1 MVGGIK
7 DELGTKPIMFSIV
20 YHNMAQYQLT
30 HLHGHSLYRMDEVMM
45 RVDNMADSKS
55 TDIGDYF
62 GRIPEAVFVFLPEK
76 YPDNIFSKDNRNT
89 LSPTMV

>member
-1 MVGGIK
+1 MTFDDPVWCFLVVVEG
-7 DELGTKPIMFSIV
+7 DYT
-20 YHNMAQYQLT
+20 
-30 HLHGHSLYRMDEVMM
+30 YRMDEVMM

-76 YPDNIFSKDNRNT
+76 YPMTVYGKDNRLT
-89 LSPTMV
+89 LSPTMVKTLSLLIE

>member
-1 MVGGIK
+1 MSSDKFNHFGFRSFVAFEDPAWCFVVVVEGDFIYK
-7 DELGTKPIMFSIV
+7 
-20 YHNMAQYQLT
+20 
-30 HLHGHSLYRMDEVMM
+30 MDEVMM